1 MASASRSNKR
11 VIIIAVLAVLLAAG
25 GLVKYF
31 KPEILAN
38 EKKAEKG
45 AEKKGEKS
53 PDKKGARPNPAVP
66 VSVAEVQEKSVPLRL
81 QAIGNVEAFATVALK
96 ARVDGQIIA
105 VNFQEGKEVRKGD
118 VLFRIDSRPFEAILR
133 QVEATHA
140 RDAAQ
145 RDQAR
150 SQERRYLELLE
161 KNFVSKEAYAQIRT
175 NADTAEAVVKASQA
189 SMESARLNVE
199 YSTIRS
205 PIDGYAGKVLL
216 QNGNMVKANDTN
228 PLVVVNQVKPIY
240 TTFSVPEQSLPLIR
254 KQMAGGSLPVEVS
267 PPSSDSGAGKVIAT
281 GALTFVDNSV
291 DTTTGTIKLKA
302 RFDNKDAA
310 LWPGQFVTVSL
321 RLLEQ
326 SDALV
331 VPSQAVQT
339 GPKGQFVFVLKPD
352 MSTEVRP
359 VVVMR
364 TVGADS
370 IIAKGLAKSERV
382 VTRGQLRI
390 SPGVKVVVRPEAS

>member
-1 MASASRSNKR
+1 MASAPRSNKR
-11 VIIIAVLAVLLAAG
+11 LFIITTLLVLLAAG
-25 GLVKYF
+25 GLAKYF
-31 KPEILAN
+31 KPDIFAN
-38 EKKAEKG
+38 EKKADKG
-45 AEKKGEKS
+45 
-53 PDKKGARPNPAVP
+53 PDKKGSADKKGGRPDLAVP
-66 VSVAEVQEKSVPLRL
+66 VSIAEVQQRSVPLRL
-81 QAIGNVEAFATVALK
+81 QAIGNIEAFATVALK
-96 ARVDGQIIA
+96 ARVDGQIVA
-105 VNFQEGKEVRKGD
+105 VNFQEGREVRKGD
-118 VLFRIDSRPFEAILR
+118 VLFRIDSRPFEATLR

-140 RDAAQ
+140 RDSAQ

-216 QNGNMVKANDTN
+216 QNGNLVKANDTN
-228 PLVVVNQVKPIY
+228 ALVVVNQVKPIY

-254 KQMAGGSLPVEVS
+254 SRMAGGSLAVEVS
-267 PPSSDSGAGKVIAT
+267 PPSSDSAAGKVIAT
-281 GALTFVDNSV
+281 GTLTFVDNSV
-291 DTTTGTIKLKA
+291 DATTGTIKLKA
-302 RFDNKDAA
+302 RFDNKDGA

-321 RLLEQ
+321 RLSEQ

-339 GPKGQFVFVLKPD
+339 GPKGRFVFVLKPD

-359 VVVMR
+359 VVVAR
-364 TVGADS
+364 TDGADS
-370 IIAKGLAKSERV
+370 IIAKGLAKSEQV

-390 SPGVKVVVRPEAS
+390 APGVKVVVRPEAS

>member
-96 ARVDGQIIA
+96 ARVDGQIIT

-175 NADTAEAVVKASQA
+175 NADMAEAVVKASQA

-199 YSTIRS
+199 YS
-205 PIDGYAGKVLL
+205 
-216 QNGNMVKANDTN
+216 KANDTN

-390 SPGVKVVVRPEAS
+390 FPGVKVVLRPEAS

>member
-1 MASASRSNKR
+1 MASTSRPNKR
-11 VIIIAVLAVLLAAG
+11 VLIVTSLVVLLAAG
-25 GLVKYF
+25 GLVKYL
-31 KPEILAN
+31 KPDLFAN
-38 EKKAEKG
+38 EKSAEKSP
-45 AEKKGEKS
+45 EKKSEKA
-53 PDKKGARPNPAVP
+53 PDKKGGRPNPAVP
-66 VSVAEVQEKSVPLRL
+66 VAIVEVQEKSIPLRL
-81 QAIGNVEAFATVALK
+81 QAIGNVEAFSSVALK
-96 ARVDGQIIA
+96 ARVDGQIVS

-118 VLFRIDSRPFEAILR
+118 VLFRIDSRPFEATLR

-140 RDAAQ
+140 RDSAQ

-189 SMESARLNVE
+189 AMENAKLNVE

-216 QNGNMVKANDTN
+216 QIGNMVKANDTGA
-228 PLVVVNQVKPIY
+228 LVVVNQVRPIY

-254 KQMAGGSLPVEVS
+254 RQMKAGSLTVEVS
-267 PPSSDSGAGKVIAT
+267 PPSSDPATGKVIAT

-291 DTTTGTIKLKA
+291 DATTGTIKLKA
-302 RFDNKDAA
+302 RFDNKDAT

-321 RLLEQ
+321 RLSEQ
-326 SDALV
+326 TDALV

-339 GPKGQFVFVLKPD
+339 GPKGQFVFVLKAD

-359 VVVMR
+359 VVVAR
-364 TVGADS
+364 TAGTES
-370 IIAKGLAKSERV
+370 IIAKGLEKSEKV

-390 SPGVKVVVRPEAS
+390 SPGAKVVVRPETS